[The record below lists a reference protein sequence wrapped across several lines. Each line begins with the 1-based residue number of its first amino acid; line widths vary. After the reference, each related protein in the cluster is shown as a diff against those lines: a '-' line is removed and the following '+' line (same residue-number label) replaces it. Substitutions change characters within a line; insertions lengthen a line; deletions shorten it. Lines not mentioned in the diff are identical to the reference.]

1 MDFNTEV
8 LKYKDDFLKDLNT
21 LVSYESVR
29 DESTKAENAP
39 FGKNCRDVL
48 DAMLDMAKR
57 DGFETKDIDGYAGVV
72 EYGQGEETFGV
83 LGHLDIVPLGE
94 GWTKDPL
101 KVTLE
106 NGYIFGRGVMDDK
119 GPALA
124 GYYALKMIRDLNIPL
139 KKESC

>member
-1 MDFNTEV
+1 MKVFVMNQRK
-8 LKYKDDFLKDLNT
+8 LK
-21 LVSYESVR
+21 
-29 DESTKAENAP
+29 NAP

-101 KVTLE
+101 KS
-106 NGYIFGRGVMDDK
+106 N
-119 GPALA
+119 
-124 GYYALKMIRDLNIPL
+124 IRKWLHL
-139 KKESC
+139 WTWCYG

>member
-57 DGFETKDIDGYAGVV
+57 D
-72 EYGQGEETFGV
+72 
-83 LGHLDIVPLGE
+83 
-94 GWTKDPL
+94 
-101 KVTLE
+101 
-106 NGYIFGRGVMDDK
+106 
-119 GPALA
+119 
-124 GYYALKMIRDLNIPL
+124 ALKPKTLMDMQALLNMVKE
-139 KKESC
+139 KKHLVF